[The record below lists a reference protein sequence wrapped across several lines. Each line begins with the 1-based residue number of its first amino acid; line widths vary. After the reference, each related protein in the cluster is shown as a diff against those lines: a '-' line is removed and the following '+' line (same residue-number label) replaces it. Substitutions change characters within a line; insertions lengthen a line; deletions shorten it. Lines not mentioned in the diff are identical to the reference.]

1 MDAPRTPPRSG
12 RRPAAVLLA
21 GVGLLGALLSGCGD
35 DGEVDGRALFAANCA
50 VCHGTAGEGG
60 AGAPPLTDPAYLPD
74 QLSDAEVAAAIRG
87 GVRDVREGYGAMPAF
102 SNLTEEQIAALVE
115 VVRELQGS

>member
-1 MDAPRTPPRSG
+1 MDARTNRPRSG

-21 GVGLLGALLSGCGD
+21 GVGLVAALVSGCGGTD
-35 DGEVDGRALFAANCA
+35 ETDGRALFAANCA
-50 VCHGTAGEGG
+50 VCHGSAGEGG

-87 GVRDVREGYGAMPAF
+87 GVRDVRQGYGAMPAF
-102 SNLTEEQIAALVE
+102 SNLSDEQVAALVE